1 VSLASADRLLQRYIL
16 PAICVAGAL
25 ALGGCTTGST
35 TPPTAATVPG
45 ATASSGAALPKP
57 LRIMPLGD
65 SLTQGGVDGTHQGS
79 LNQTTINGYR
89 LDLWKL
95 MEGGGYT
102 VDYVGPYQ
110 LGTSALTD
118 QDEAGE
124 SGACIKAGPCGG
136 KTMYP
141 LTAGW
146 LNTYNPDLV
155 IVQGGGN
162 DYTYK
167 TTTQIEADM
176 ESWIQLLWQTKPNAK
191 IVVSGAT
198 QYHPDYEALTK
209 AYVDG
214 LQAQGKPIRF
224 VPFGET
230 VGTAANT
237 LDGTHPNAAGYSL
250 WARELYRK
258 IQQLYPR

>member
-1 VSLASADRLLQRYIL
+1 
-16 PAICVAGAL
+16 
-25 ALGGCTTGST
+25 
-35 TPPTAATVPG
+35 
-45 ATASSGAALPKP
+45 
-57 LRIMPLGD
+57 MPLGD

-89 LDLWKL
+89 LELWNL

-102 VDYVGPYQ
+102 VDYVGPYR
-110 LGTSALTD
+110 LGTSELTD

-136 KTMYP
+136 QTMYP

-155 IVQGGGN
+155 IMQGGGN
-162 DYTYK
+162 DYIYK
-167 TTTQIEADM
+167 TTAQIEGDM
-176 ESWIQLLWQTKPNAK
+176 ESWIQLVWKTKPNAK

-209 AYVDG
+209 GYVDG
-214 LQAQGKPIRF
+214 LQAEGRPIRF
-224 VPFGET
+224 VPFAET
-230 VGTAANT
+230 MGTDANT
-237 LDGTHPNAAGYSL
+237 VDGTHPNATGYSL
-250 WARELYRK
+250 WARKLYAM

>member
-1 VSLASADRLLQRYIL
+1 
-16 PAICVAGAL
+16 
-25 ALGGCTTGST
+25 
-35 TPPTAATVPG
+35 
-45 ATASSGAALPKP
+45 
-57 LRIMPLGD
+57 
-65 SLTQGGVDGTHQGS
+65 
-79 LNQTTINGYR
+79 
-89 LDLWKL
+89 
-95 MEGGGYT
+95 
-102 VDYVGPYQ
+102 
-110 LGTSALTD
+110 
-118 QDEAGE
+118 
-124 SGACIKAGPCGG
+124 
-136 KTMYP
+136 MYP

-155 IVQGGGN
+155 ILQGGGN

-176 ESWIQLLWQTKPNAK
+176 ESWIQLVWQTKPNAK

-198 QYHPDYEALTK
+198 QYHQDYEALTK

-214 LQAQGKPIRF
+214 SQAQGKPIRF

-250 WARELYRK
+250 WARELYRM

>member
-1 VSLASADRLLQRYIL
+1 
-16 PAICVAGAL
+16 VAGAVVL
-25 ALGGCTTGST
+25 SGCTTGST
-35 TPPTAATVPG
+35 TPPTVATLPG
-45 ATASSGAALPKP
+45 ATGSSAAAMPNA

-65 SLTQGGVDGTHQGS
+65 SLTQGGVDGSHQGS
-79 LNQTTINGYR
+79 LNQSTINGYR
-89 LDLWKL
+89 LDLWNL
-95 MEGGGYT
+95 MVGGGYT

-124 SGACIKAGPCGG
+124 SGACIKSGPCGG
-136 KTMYP
+136 ETMYP

-146 LNTYNPDLV
+146 LNSYSPHVV
-155 IVQGGGN
+155 IMQGGGN

-167 TTTQIEADM
+167 NTAQIEADM
-176 ESWIQLLWQTKPNAK
+176 ESWIQLIWQTKPNVG

-198 QYHPDYEALTK
+198 QYHPDYEALIK

-214 LQAQGKPIRF
+214 LQAHGKPIRF
-224 VPFGET
+224 VPFAET
-230 VGTAANT
+230 VGTDANT
-237 LDGTHPNAAGYSL
+237 VDGTHPNAAGYRL
-250 WARELYRK
+250 WARELYRM